1 MVTKTNIHSIFN
13 ILRVMTIGISLVS
26 GSAIASE
33 KQGVLTLHA
42 ATEQAIQNNPDLA
55 QMRARAE
62 AMAAIP
68 SQVSTL
74 PDPEISFNARSL
86 PTDTFNSSQEDMT
99 LIGPGISQKIP
110 FPGKLALRGQ
120 TAESEAA
127 AALQTVAEARSWLI
141 SNVKQTWWRIFF
153 LDQAM
158 LIVKNNQTLLNQF
171 VQVART
177 KYEVGEGLQQDVLLA
192 QVEVSNLLDQ
202 LLILQGAR
210 RNASA
215 QINALLNKQANE
227 PVHLPQQVDEQLPTI
242 LPENAL
248 YLLAKNSRALLAAE
262 HESINAAQ
270 SRLDL
275 AKRDYYPDFKF
286 GASYGFR
293 GDRPSGVDRA
303 DLLTINMS
311 MSIPIFLD
319 RKQAKAVDQRNSE
332 LMQQKYTLQNEWN
345 KVRTQISQ
353 NYSDFQRA
361 SEQVILFKTG
371 IIPQTRQTVASM
383 LAGYQVNKVDF
394 LNLVRSQ
401 ITLLNHEMKYWQAF
415 TEANQ
420 SLAQIMAAVGEEEI
434 YE

>member
-1 MVTKTNIHSIFN
+1 MKYYFTI
-13 ILRVMTIGISLVS
+13 ILFLNSFSLS
-26 GSAIASE
+26 GLLIANDDAA
-33 KQGVLTLHA
+33 GVEQKILTLEA
-42 ATEQAIQNNPDLA
+42 ATKLAVQNNPDLA
-55 QMRARAE
+55 QMRARAQ

-74 PDPEISFNARSL
+74 PDPEISFNARNL
-86 PTDTFNSSQEDMT
+86 PTNTFNTGQEDMT
-99 LIGPGISQKIP
+99 LIGPGISQAIP
-110 FPGKLALRGQ
+110 FPGKLALRGEV
-120 TAESEAA
+120 ADFEAA
-127 AALQTVAEARSWLI
+127 AALQNVTEARSWLI
-141 SNVKQTWWRIFF
+141 SNVKKTWWHIFF
-153 LDQAM
+153 LDQAL

-192 QVEVSNLLDQ
+192 QVELSNLMDQ
-202 LLILQGAR
+202 LLILQGER
-210 RNASA
+210 RNTIA
-215 QINALLNKQANE
+215 QLNALLDKPANQ
-227 PVHLPQQVDEQLPTI
+227 PVILPKKVDEQLPVI
-242 LPENAL
+242 LPEVTL
-248 YLLAKNSRALLAAE
+248 YQLAENTRALLTAK

-275 AKRDYYPDFKF
+275 AKKDYYPDFKF
-286 GASYGFR
+286 GAFYGFR
-293 GDRPSGVDRA
+293 GDRPTGVDRA
-303 DLLTINMS
+303 DLLTLNMS
-311 MSIPIFLD
+311 MNIPIFLD

-332 LMQQKYTLQNEWN
+332 LIQQKYILQDEWN
-345 KVRTQISQ
+345 KVRAQISQ

-371 IIPQTRQTVASM
+371 IIPQARQTVASM

-415 TEANQ
+415 TEVHQ

>member
-1 MVTKTNIHSIFN
+1 MWHIFN
-13 ILRVMTIGISLVS
+13 LLCVITSGVLLVTN
-26 GSAIASE
+26 SAAASE
-33 KQGVLTLHA
+33 EQDVLTLNKVTELA
-42 ATEQAIQNNPDLA
+42 AQNNPDLA

-74 PDPEISFNARSL
+74 PDPEISFNARNL
-86 PTDTFNSSQEDMT
+86 PTNTFNTGQEDMT
-99 LIGPGISQKIP
+99 MIGPGISQAIP
-110 FPGKLALRGQ
+110 FPGKLALRGE
-120 TAESEAA
+120 AANFDAA
-127 AALQTVAEARSWLI
+127 AALQNVTEARSWLL
-141 SNVKQTWWRIFF
+141 SNVKHTWWRVFF
-153 LDQAM
+153 LDQAL
-158 LIVKNNQTLLNQF
+158 LIVKNNQVLLRQF

-192 QVEVSNLLDQ
+192 QLELSGLLDQ
-202 LLILQGAR
+202 QLILEGAR
-210 RNASA
+210 RNSVA
-215 QINALLNKQANE
+215 QLNALLDTEANR
-227 PVHLPQQVDEQLPTI
+227 PVILPKKISEQLPDI
-242 LPENAL
+242 ISEAEL
-248 YLLAKNSRALLAAE
+248 YQLAESTRALLASKQ
-262 HESINAAQ
+262 ESINAAQ
-270 SRLDL
+270 ARVEL
-275 AKRDYYPDFKF
+275 AMRDYYPDFKF
-286 GASYGFR
+286 GAFYGFR

-303 DLLTINMS
+303 DLLTLNMS

-332 LMQQKYTLQNEWN
+332 LLQHKYALQDEWN
-345 KVRTQISQ
+345 KVRAQISQ

-361 SEQVILFKTG
+361 SEQVTLFKTG
-371 IIPQTRQTVASM
+371 IIPQARQTVASM

-420 SLAQIMAAVGEEEI
+420 SLAQLVAAVGEEEI